1 MKSIDVLKKL
11 NNEKLFKEWK
21 INLIR
26 DFDLMI
32 VHIENDFKIYESSF
46 QLKQLKEFRLL
57 SKYNSIEEIIKF
69 LLNYIDKN
77 KIKIIEKENLL
88 NLKFLSDELN
98 ISNFELRI
106 NKKNILCEEI
116 IEKLIKEIKNV
127 RKENKELKL
136 RIINLEK
143 NENNIPKNYD
153 SNKKIEQNI
162 KIYPEIS
169 NEIPFSENLYNKKE
183 NNKNITLN
191 NIELKEKNSIKKAHK
206 DYIYSLSI
214 FPSGNIISVSKDK
227 SIKIY
232 DNKFNIIQNIS
243 NAHEES
249 ITYVSIK
256 DENNFVTCSSDQNIK
271 IWNKMKNNLKSEYF
285 FDLNQTINNAHDD
298 SINKI
303 IYCSNGN
310 IISCSEDNKIK
321 IWEENN
327 NNNYQCIK
335 ILTHNDCVTS
345 ILLLE
350 DKNILISSGNDGTK
364 FWNLN
369 KFKKTDHF
377 DKVICFGVNA
387 LKRLDNDRIIIGG
400 DDKKIINIISINERK
415 IIKNIGN
422 DFICWGICVI
432 EDKGIFLI
440 GGQSKV
446 IKIYNSNNYECIK
459 IFKDVH
465 NNFIFGIKEL
475 TNENIISYGDKMIN
489 IWSFS

>member
-1 MKSIDVLKKL
+1 MSQLSVRMLDLE
-11 NNEKLFKEWK
+11 NNFERIFKEWK
-21 INLIR
+21 IKLIR
-26 DFDLMI
+26 DFDLI
-32 VHIENDFKIYESSF
+32 IIRIENNFYIYESSF
-46 QLKQLKEFRLL
+46 QLKQLKEFILL
-57 SKYNSIEEIIKF
+57 SKNNSIDEIIKF

-77 KIKIIEKENLL
+77 KIEIIEKENLL

-153 SNKKIEQNI
+153 SNKNIEQNI

-256 DENNFVTCSSDQNIK
+256 DENNFVTCSFDKNIK
-271 IWNKMKNNLKSEYF
+271 IWQNNGNNEYKLNK
-285 FDLNQTINNAHDD
+285 TINNAHEKWI
-298 SINKI
+298 SKV

-310 IISCSEDNKIK
+310 IISSSADNTVK
-321 IWEENN
+321 IWEKNN
-327 NNNYQCIK
+327 NIK
-335 ILTHNDCVTS
+335 PIIKLDHSKVINS

-350 DKNILISSGNDGTK
+350 DKNILISSGLDGTK
-364 FWNLN
+364 FWNMDN
-369 KFKKTDHF
+369 Y
-377 DKVICFGVNA
+377 KVIHYFEKAICQESNA
-387 LKRLDNDRIIIGG
+387 LKRIDKYRIIVGG
-400 DDKKIINIISINERK
+400 TPSNKKILIISINKWE
-415 IIKNIGN
+415 IIKEINN
-422 DFICWGICVI
+422 EFLCWGICII
-432 EDKGIFLI
+432 EEKGIFLI
-440 GGQSKV
+440 GGISKD
-446 IKIYNSNNYECIK
+446 IKIYRSDNYECIK
-459 IFKDVH
+459 TKKDAH
-465 NNFIFGIKEL
+465 NDDIIGINKLNDYEIITFGREKTIKKWEL
-475 TNENIISYGDKMIN
+475 TFN
-489 IWSFS
+489 